1 MTSIKAKDIQKM
13 SKEERKKKLE
23 ELGIELV
30 RARVNTSKTGSSKV
44 REIKRLIARILTIEK
59 INK

>member
-1 MTSIKAKDIQKM
+1 MANIKAKDILKM

-30 RARVNTSKTGSSKV
+30 RARVNASKTGSSKV
-44 REIKRLIARILTIEK
+44 REIKRLIARLLTIEK